1 MKKSENITNLVNAVI
16 SVMREVKGIDKTMT
30 IGTGTNSY
38 KGIADQE
45 VKKIVGEAMAK
56 NGLAIFPI
64 DIDENVQIDRWEQA
78 YQGNTSMKQ
87 QVFTRVKVTYLLTHT
102 SGEFIE
108 VAGNGHGIDTQD
120 KGAGKASTY
129 ALKYALL
136 YIFMIPTGKI
146 DDTDKEHS
154 DDKVVP
160 VTQSQPK
167 ITQPVSRNQPTEPKK
182 KEPVKLIHNSDKYK
196 SAITAMTEG
205 IKGKVYTIDE
215 LKTMYVIDPV
225 TEELLLADVN
235 ILKTPNE

>member
-1 MKKSENITNLVNAVI
+1 MNKSENITNLVNAVI
-16 SVMREVKGIDKTMT
+16 KVMESVKGIDKSMT

-38 KGIADQE
+38 KGIADQD
-45 VKKIVGEAMAK
+45 VKKIVGEAMVK

-64 DIDENVQIDRWEQA
+64 DIEENVQIDRWEQN
-78 YQGNTSMKQ
+78 YQGSTSMKQ

-129 ALKYALL
+129 SLKYALL

-146 DDTDKEHS
+146 DDADKEHS
-154 DDKVVP
+154 DDKPVP
-160 VTQSQPK
+160 PK
-167 ITQPVSRNQPTEPKK
+167 KEQTSPQQPTPPAPPKK

-196 SAITAMTEG
+196 GCVDAMTIGVSGKIYTLDE
-205 IKGKVYTIDE
+205 IKKGYIIDA
-215 LKTMYVIDPV
+215 V
-225 TEELLLADVN
+225 TEELLLADVAK
-235 ILKTPNE
+235 IPTV